1 MHIFGVEPIRN
12 LPIQS
17 LNCWAHLIKL
27 AVSRFFFAS
36 LFGFGDSKLT
46 FDDLD
51 GFNEAGG
58 FAKQGPEFNCA
69 QYVVGYSTN

>member
-1 MHIFGVEPIRN
+1 MKSSNPKSQF
-12 LPIQS
+12 LSS
-17 LNCWAHLIKL
+17 LDQISC
-27 AVSRFFFAS
+27 VSFFFAS

-46 FDDLD
+46 FGDLD

-69 QYVVGYSTN
+69 RYVVGYSTN